1 MKTKISNDDVIDIT
15 APSGGTTSGVGV
27 LLNLL
32 FGIAVT
38 TNLVGDT
45 VAIHT
50 RGVFDHTK
58 EAAGSG
64 QAFAVGE
71 AVYWDNTNKRMTK
84 TSSGNKL
91 VGVATAAA
99 LTTDT
104 TVRLRLLPVLA

>member
-1 MKTKISNDDVIDIT
+1 MKTKISNASPLDIT
-15 APSGGTTSGVGV
+15 APTGGTTSGVGV
-27 LLNLL
+27 LLGLL

-38 TNLVGDT
+38 TNVVGDT

-50 RGVFDHTK
+50 EGVFDHTK

-64 QAFAVGE
+64 QAFAVGD

-84 TSSGNKL
+84 TSTSNKL
-91 VGVATAAA
+91 VGVAVAAA

-104 TVRLRLLPVLA
+104 TVRLKLLAPLA